1 MEKDKPI
8 IQIRDAKPE
17 DAEAIASFIMN
28 AMSEDCCA
36 FFYGQDHTA
45 EEFHRFMT
53 SLVKVENSQY
63 SYRNT
68 IVAADKEKVVGA
80 LVSYDGAH
88 LHELRTAFI
97 DGMKSVF
104 GKDFSQIDDETAT
117 GELYLDSLAVNPDY
131 RKRGIASR
139 LLLASAEK
147 ARRLGI
153 PRVGLLVDQSNP
165 SAEHLYRSVGFH
177 YVEDAVW
184 GGHKMRHL
192 QKEVVLS

>member
-1 MEKDKPI
+1 
-8 IQIRDAKPE
+8 
-17 DAEAIASFIMN
+17 
-28 AMSEDCCA
+28 
-36 FFYGQDHTA
+36 
-45 EEFHRFMT
+45 MT
-53 SLVKVENSQY
+53 SLVKAEKSQY

-80 LVSYDGAH
+80 LVSYDGAR

-104 GKDFSQIDDETAT
+104 DKDFSQIDDETAA

>member
-1 MEKDKPI
+1 
-8 IQIRDAKPE
+8 
-17 DAEAIASFIMN
+17 
-28 AMSEDCCA
+28 
-36 FFYGQDHTA
+36 
-45 EEFHRFMT
+45 
-53 SLVKVENSQY
+53 
-63 SYRNT
+63 
-68 IVAADKEKVVGA
+68 
-80 LVSYDGAH
+80 
-88 LHELRTAFI
+88 
-97 DGMKSVF
+97 MKSVF
-104 GKDFSQIDDETAT
+104 DKDFSQIDDETAA

-131 RKRGIASR
+131 RRSGIASR